1 MLKKGEAF
9 LERVSADE
17 YALLQAYRICRPEL
31 QQDIRLF
38 AWAASH
44 PETPTVNNV
53 VAFPPK
59 A

>member
-1 MLKKGEAF
+1 MSKNLEVY

-17 YALLQAYRICRPEL
+17 YALLQAYRICPIEV

-44 PETPTVNNV
+44 PEIPTADNV
-53 VAFPPK
+53 VAFPK
-59 A
+59 KS